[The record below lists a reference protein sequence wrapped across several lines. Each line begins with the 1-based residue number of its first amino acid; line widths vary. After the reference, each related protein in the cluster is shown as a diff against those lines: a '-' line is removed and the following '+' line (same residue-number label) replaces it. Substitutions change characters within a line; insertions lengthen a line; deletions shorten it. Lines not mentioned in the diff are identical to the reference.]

1 MSLRSLR
8 HRSRSPTW
16 PKEVAQ
22 FTVEQRQ
29 TQDDWL
35 HHHHE
40 QLSDTHRHIVR
51 FNHGYTA
58 RSARPGRTLEIGAG
72 LGEHMRHED
81 LSLQDYHAVELR
93 ENMAATIRRDF
104 PLAITVVADCQKRLP
119 YDDATFDRAIAI
131 HVLEHLPNLP
141 AALEEIA
148 RLLKPG
154 GVFAVVIP
162 CEGGLGYGIGRR
174 FTTWRAFER
183 RYHTSYR
190 WLIEN
195 EHVNQA
201 HEILRELRSRFDF
214 ADVTYFPSR
223 VPVIDLNVL
232 IGITCVKSGVTG
244 KAKGVRVG
252 RTPTETVELL
262 GGASISTS

>member
-8 HRSRSPTW
+8 RRSHSPTW
-16 PKEVAQ
+16 PKEVAE
-22 FTVEQRQ
+22 FTAEQRR

-35 HHHHE
+35 RHHHE
-40 QLSDTHRHIVR
+40 GLSDTHRHIVR

-72 LGEHMRHED
+72 LGEHLHYED
-81 LSLQDYHAVELR
+81 LSVQDYYAVELR
-93 ENMAATIRRDF
+93 ENMAAAIRRDF
-104 PLAITVVADCQKRLP
+104 PLANTVVADCQTRLP

-141 AALEEIA
+141 GALDEIA

-154 GVFAVVIP
+154 GVFTLVIP
-162 CEGGLGYGIGRR
+162 CEGGLVYGIGRR

-201 HEILRELRSRFDF
+201 HEILRELRSRFDL

-223 VPVIDLNVL
+223 IRLIDLNAL
-232 IGITCVKSGVTG
+232 IGVTCVKS
-244 KAKGVRVG
+244 RVIG
-252 RTPTETVELL
+252 
-262 GGASISTS
+262 